1 MMTKATAGMNIEQLR
16 ARFEQWRN
24 SRPRTSPIPGALW
37 TAAVEVARQDGVNRT
52 AQALRLDGG
61 KLKRL
66 VVASDSGAVT
76 KQPAFVELIAPP
88 PPGVGECVVELED
101 PRGRKMRIHMKGTR
115 LSELVELSRA
125 LLELA

>member
-1 MMTKATAGMNIEQLR
+1 MTTKATAGMSIEQLR

-24 SRPRTSPIPGALW
+24 SRPRASPIPGELW
-37 TAAVEVARQDGVNRT
+37 TAAVEVAGRDGVNRT

-66 VVASDSGAVT
+66 LVASGSGAAA
-76 KQPAFVELIAPP
+76 KPPAFVELIAPLP
-88 PPGVGECVVELED
+88 SGVGEYVVELED
-101 PRGRKMRIHMKGTR
+101 PRGRKMRIHMKGAKMP
-115 LSELVELSRA
+115 ELVELSRA